1 MGETR
6 RRLRWRET
14 QDRLPG
20 MTILGRKRGF
30 LHIARSLVLALGLA
44 FAFESLPLE
53 AAPVQACA
61 VSGDCMLSP
70 ADEPRE
76 REETVFIVG
85 VASESLQSEAIAQ
98 MPAALPPAIV
108 FALQS
113 LPPTGQDRDQ
123 RHVRGHEVLP
133 DKTGPPRA

>member
-1 MGETR
+1 
-6 RRLRWRET
+6 
-14 QDRLPG
+14 
-20 MTILGRKRGF
+20 MTILGGKRGF

-44 FAFESLPLE
+44 FAFGSLPLD

-61 VSGDCMLSP
+61 VTGDCMLSP

-85 VASESLQSEAIAQ
+85 VASESLQSETAQQ
-98 MPAALPPAIV
+98 MPAVLPPAAV

-113 LPPTGQDRDQ
+113 LPPSGLDRDM
-123 RHVRGHEVLP
+123 RHIRGHEVLP